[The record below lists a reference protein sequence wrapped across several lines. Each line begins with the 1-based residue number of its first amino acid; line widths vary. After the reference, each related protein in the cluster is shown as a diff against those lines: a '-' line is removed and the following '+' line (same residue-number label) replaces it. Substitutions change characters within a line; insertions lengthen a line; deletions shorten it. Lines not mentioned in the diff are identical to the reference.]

1 MYVFAC
7 ACVGGCW
14 EDLGLK
20 MEYIYREREG
30 KERGKRGK
38 RLKGLKIERKIERK
52 IESSGSGD
60 VYQRSMIY
68 DLCVLYWGFFF

>member
-1 MYVFAC
+1 MFYVYVFAC

-38 RLKGLKIERKIERK
+38 RLKGLKIERKIE
-52 IESSGSGD
+52 SSGSGGD
-60 VYQRSMIY
+60 IRGV
-68 DLCVLYWGFFF
+68 